1 VSQQSIRRMI
11 TTLAAI
17 AAAYVFVVGIL
28 YAFQRNLLFLPTSH
42 VGSPAAVGA
51 GDMREV
57 TLATADG
64 LALRSWY
71 KPAQDGRPT
80 MIYFHGNGGNIS
92 ARAKRVRPYL
102 NAGLGVLLVGYRGY
116 GGNDGTPSEEGF
128 YEDARAAMR
137 FIEDQGVPP
146 DRVVLYGESLGS
158 AVAIHLA
165 AEQAVQNRPLAAVIG
180 EGAPSSVADVA
191 ARRYPFA
198 PVRTLIK
205 DRFDSRAK
213 VGGINAPLLL
223 IHGEDDIVVPQRF
236 GRALFEA
243 AAEPKHAQWIDGAGH
258 NNLAYHAIDAIV
270 LEFLDR
276 HLAHGKKAGDEAGD
290 GPASPDAA
298 VTSASSSAG

>member
-1 VSQQSIRRMI
+1 MI

-17 AAAYVFVVGIL
+17 ALGYVLVVGLL
-28 YAFQRNLLFLPTSH
+28 YVFQRNLLFLPTSH
-42 VGSPAAVGA
+42 VGSPGAVGA

-71 KPAQDGRPT
+71 KPAREGRPT

-116 GGNDGTPSEEGF
+116 GGNPGAPSEEGF
-128 YEDARAAMR
+128 YEDARAAAR
-137 FIEDQGVPP
+137 FIEAEGIPP

-165 AEQAVQNRPLAAVIG
+165 AEQAATGRPYAAVIG
-180 EGAPSSVADVA
+180 EGAPSSVVDVA

-205 DRFDSRAK
+205 DRFDSQAK

-223 IHGEDDIVVPQRF
+223 LHGEDDIVVPHRF
-236 GRALFEA
+236 GQALFDA

-258 NNLAYHAIDAIV
+258 NNLAYHAIDAVV

-276 HLAHGKKAGDEAGD
+276 HLNGGRA
-290 GPASPDAA
+290 PASAA
-298 VTSASSSAG
+298 PPAPGATPASSSAG

>member
-1 VSQQSIRRMI
+1 MAANGIRRMI
-11 TTLAAI
+11 TALVAI
-17 AAAYVFVVGIL
+17 ALAYVLVVGIL
-28 YAFQRNLLFLPTSH
+28 YVFQRNLLFLPASH

-57 TLATADG
+57 TLATAEG

-71 KPAQDGRPT
+71 KPATDGRPT

-116 GGNDGTPSEEGF
+116 GGNAGTPSEDGF
-128 YEDARAAMR
+128 YEDARAAAR
-137 FIEDQGVPP
+137 FVEAEGVSP

-165 AEQAVQNRPLAAVIG
+165 AERAAAGKPYAAVIG
-180 EGAPSSVADVA
+180 EGAPSSVVDVA

-205 DRFDSRAK
+205 DRFESRAK

-223 IHGEDDIVVPQRF
+223 LHGEDDIVVPQRF
-236 GRALFEA
+236 GRALFDA
-243 AAEPKHAQWIDGAGH
+243 AAEPKHARWIDGAGH

-276 HLAHGKKAGDEAGD
+276 HLPQPPAGG
-290 GPASPDAA
+290 AA
-298 VTSASSSAG
+298 PGAATPASSSAG

>member
-1 VSQQSIRRMI
+1 MI

-17 AAAYVFVVGIL
+17 ALGYVLVVGLL
-28 YAFQRNLLFLPTSH
+28 YVFQRNLLFLPTSH

-57 TLATADG
+57 TLPTADG

-71 KPAQDGRPT
+71 KPAREGRST

-102 NAGLGVLLVGYRGY
+102 NAGIGVLLVGYRGY
-116 GGNDGTPSEEGF
+116 GGNAGAPSEEGF
-128 YEDARAAMR
+128 YEDARAAAR
-137 FIEDQGVPP
+137 FVGAEGVPP

-165 AEQAVQNRPLAAVIG
+165 AEQAVSGSPFAAVIG
-180 EGAPSSVADVA
+180 EGAPSSVVEVA

-223 IHGEDDIVVPQRF
+223 LHGEDDTVVPQRF
-236 GRALFEA
+236 GQALFDA
-243 AAEPKHAQWIDGAGH
+243 AAEPKHAEWIDGAGH
-258 NNLAYHAIDAIV
+258 NNLTYHAIDAVV

-276 HLAHGKKAGDEAGD
+276 HLGGAQ
-290 GPASPDAA
+290 GPGAPTPQAPSATP
-298 VTSASSSAG
+298 ASSSAG

>member
-1 VSQQSIRRMI
+1 MI

-17 AAAYVFVVGIL
+17 ALGYILVVGIL
-28 YAFQRNLLFLPTSH
+28 YVFQRNLMFLPASH

-71 KPAQDGRPT
+71 KPAKDGRPT

-116 GGNDGTPSEEGF
+116 GDNAGSPSEEGF
-128 YEDARAAMR
+128 YEDARAAAR
-137 FIEDQGVPP
+137 FIEAEKIPFDQ
-146 DRVVLYGESLGS
+146 VVLYGESLGS

-165 AEQAVQNRPLAAVIG
+165 AEQAATGEPFAAVIG
-180 EGAPSSVADVA
+180 EGAPSSVVDVA

-213 VGGINAPLLL
+213 VGAIKAPLLL
-223 IHGEDDIVVPQRF
+223 LHGEDDTVVPQRF
-236 GRALFEA
+236 GQALFDA
-243 AAEPKHAQWIDGAGH
+243 AAEPKTAEWIDGAGH
-258 NNLAYHAIDAIV
+258 NNLTYHAIDAIV
-270 LEFLDR
+270 LEFLSR
-276 HLAHGKKAGDEAGD
+276 HLASGHGAGEG
-290 GPASPDAA
+290 GLPAAA
-298 VTSASSSAG
+298 IRPASSSAG

>member
-1 VSQQSIRRMI
+1 VAANGIRRMI
-11 TTLAAI
+11 TALVAI
-17 AAAYVFVVGIL
+17 ALAYVLVVGIL
-28 YAFQRNLLFLPTSH
+28 YVFQRNLLFLPASH

-57 TLATADG
+57 TLATAEG

-71 KPAQDGRPT
+71 KPATDGRPT

-116 GGNDGTPSEEGF
+116 GGNAGTPSEDGF
-128 YEDARAAMR
+128 YEDARAAAR
-137 FIEDQGVPP
+137 FVEAEGVSP

-165 AEQAVQNRPLAAVIG
+165 AERAAAGKPYAAVIG
-180 EGAPSSVADVA
+180 EGAPSSVVDVA

-205 DRFDSRAK
+205 DRFESRAK

-223 IHGEDDIVVPQRF
+223 LHGEDDIVVPQRF
-236 GRALFEA
+236 GRALFDA
-243 AAEPKHAQWIDGAGH
+243 AAEPKHARWIDGAGH

-276 HLAHGKKAGDEAGD
+276 HLPQPPAGG
-290 GPASPDAA
+290 AA
-298 VTSASSSAG
+298 PGAATPASSSAG

>member
-1 VSQQSIRRMI
+1 MI
-11 TTLAAI
+11 TALVAI
-17 AAAYVFVVGIL
+17 ALAYVLVVGIL
-28 YAFQRNLLFLPTSH
+28 YVFQRNLLFLPASH

-57 TLATADG
+57 TLATAEG

-71 KPAQDGRPT
+71 KPATDGRPT

-116 GGNDGTPSEEGF
+116 GGNAGTPSEDGF
-128 YEDARAAMR
+128 YEDARAAAR
-137 FIEDQGVPP
+137 FVEAEGVSP

-165 AEQAVQNRPLAAVIG
+165 AERAAAGKPYAAVIG
-180 EGAPSSVADVA
+180 EGAPSSVVDVA

-205 DRFDSRAK
+205 DRFESRAK

-223 IHGEDDIVVPQRF
+223 LHGEDDIVVPQRF
-236 GRALFEA
+236 GRALFDA
-243 AAEPKHAQWIDGAGH
+243 AAEPKHARWIDGAGH

-276 HLAHGKKAGDEAGD
+276 HLPQPPAGG
-290 GPASPDAA
+290 AA
-298 VTSASSSAG
+298 PGAATPASSSAG

>member
-1 VSQQSIRRMI
+1 MI
-11 TTLAAI
+11 TTLAAV
-17 AAAYVFVVGIL
+17 ALAYVLVVGIL
-28 YAFQRNLLFLPTSH
+28 YVFQRNLLFLPTSH

-51 GDMREV
+51 GDMRAV
-57 TLATADG
+57 TLATADV

-71 KPAQDGRPT
+71 KPAQDSRPT

-92 ARAKRVRPYL
+92 ARARRVRPYL

-116 GGNDGTPSEEGF
+116 GGNAGTPSEEGF
-128 YEDARAAMR
+128 YEDARAAAR
-137 FIEDQGVPP
+137 FIAAEGVPP
-146 DRVVLYGESLGS
+146 ERVVLYGESLGS

-165 AEQAVQNRPLAAVIG
+165 AEQAAQGRPFAAVVG
-180 EGAPSSVADVA
+180 EGAPSSVVDVA

-223 IHGEDDIVVPQRF
+223 VHGEDDTVVPQRF
-236 GRALFEA
+236 GRALFDA
-243 AAEPKHAQWIDGAGH
+243 AAEPKHARWIDGAGH
-258 NNLAYHAIDAIV
+258 NNLGYHAIDAIV

-276 HLAHGKKAGDEAGD
+276 HLTPGG
-290 GPASPDAA
+290 GPAAPGA
-298 VTSASSSAG
+298 VTPASSSAG